1 VLLQALLDLYHL
13 LYLLFLN
20 FGRFIEYLVD
30 VVSLLLDLLQ
40 SHVFLSK
47 LFRNHCLKH
56 LFEFA
61 QLLFAFIHVLVLRR
75 VNA

>member
-1 VLLQALLDLYHL
+1 MLLQPFLDLYHL

-30 VVSLLLDLLQ
+30 VVSLLLDLLH
-40 SHVFLSK
+40 SHVFLFK

-56 LFEFA
+56 LFELA
-61 QLLFAFIHVLVLRR
+61 QLLFAFIDVLVLRR
-75 VNA
+75 VDA